1 MNDCHLFTSSD
12 FEKHIF
18 SLSFLRI
25 KFVTLVCFKINT
37 ELKGDEKIR
46 FNAGLLQAL
55 YLLFPP
61 LLSAFH

>member
-1 MNDCHLFTSSD
+1 MNECHLFTSSD

-18 SLSFLRI
+18 SLSFIGI

-37 ELKGDEKIR
+37 ELEGDEKIR
-46 FNAGLLQAL
+46 LTQALLQAL

-61 LLSAFH
+61 LLLAFY